1 MYGIVYSQTGDK
13 VTVWIRA
20 TDVMGD
26 IIQDSTYVIVDNTL
40 PILEPTNQSIPANET
55 EELQTNINNSIY
67 EYASRYVSLYHL

>member
-20 TDVMGD
+20 TDVMGA

-40 PILEPTNQSIPANET
+40 PKLEPTNQSIPANET

-67 EYASRYVSLYHL
+67 EYASRYVSWYHL